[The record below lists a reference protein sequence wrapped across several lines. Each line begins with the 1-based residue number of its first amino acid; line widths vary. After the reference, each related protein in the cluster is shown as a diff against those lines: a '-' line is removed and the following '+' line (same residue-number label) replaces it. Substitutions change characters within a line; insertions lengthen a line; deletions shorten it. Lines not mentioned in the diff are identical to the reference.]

1 MESAPTEVVAGWDE
15 AQVDSSAVWWAPAL
29 SCLRPPPR
37 MTVSEWADERR
48 VISAEFAAEPGQWS
62 TARCEFMR
70 AVMDAASP
78 AHPCRR
84 VVLMK
89 ASQVGGT
96 ESLILNTIG
105 FTVDV
110 DPRSILVVCPTV
122 DLAQGFSKERLEPMI
137 AQMPQLAAKVSEVR
151 SGAPGIMSDRST
163 LRSKTYPGGVLNLVG
178 ANSVSGLSSR
188 PVALAFMDEVD
199 ACVQN
204 SGAGGNPIKL
214 LTARTS
220 TFSDSKKEIFL
231 GSPSLSADET
241 GILQLWEDSSRGRL
255 ETSCPKC
262 GHWQVLDFARMD
274 TETARL
280 ECARCGE
287 PSSQWEW
294 NGRKDGERWTHEQ
307 PWHSTQGFRL
317 SGLNSPWLDW
327 AVDLCA
333 EFNEAYRVQQFGDES
348 LMKVFVNTRLA
359 EPYRILGKRVE
370 VDLYGERREV
380 YSCHGQDAD
389 VPDGVVLVTAAID
402 THDSCLLY
410 ELVGWGRG
418 KESWG
423 LEYGMVAGETR
434 KSDSPVWDK
443 LDMLVGSRVL
453 KFSDGALVR
462 PRIIFIDSG
471 GHSTQAVYAYA
482 ARRHPRVFA
491 IKGVGKDGLPMII
504 GGRVRD
510 QVSGAWLLRL
520 GVNALKEE
528 FHARM
533 NVAAPG
539 PGFCHWPV
547 GDDGADVRGYTEA
560 YFKELV
566 AEQRVLKYTK
576 GGFTKY
582 EWHKARM
589 DANEAF
595 DLRCYARASL
605 EYLKVRL
612 ESMTRDELRGVNPKA
627 IAAVEE
633 VDTGGTL
640 LNYQPERR
648 GERLRE
654 KQPTTQMAGLTEE
667 EEGRPQPKVVVQPSP
682 EGRPHRRPGTERY
695 GSVTN
700 AF

>member
-1 MESAPTEVVAGWDE
+1 MEGTEEEVAETVVPWSEREVDASAE
-15 AQVDSSAVWWAPAL
+15 WWTPAL
-29 SCLRPPPR
+29 QCLRPPPS
-37 MTVSEWADERR
+37 MTVSQWADERR
-48 VISAEFAAEPGQWS
+48 VISAEFSAEPGQWS

-78 AHPCRR
+78 SNPCRR

-105 FTVDV
+105 FTIDV
-110 DPRSILVVCPTV
+110 DPRSVLVVFPTV
-122 DLAQGFSKERLEPMI
+122 DLAQGFSKERLEPMV

-151 SGAPGIMSDRST
+151 SGAPGILSDRST

-188 PVALAFMDEVD
+188 PVAMALMDEVD

-231 GSPSLSADET
+231 GSPSMSEDET
-241 GILQLWEDSSRGRL
+241 GILQLWEDSSRGHL

-262 GHWQVLDFARMD
+262 GAWQVLDFARMD

-280 ECARCGE
+280 ECSHCGE
-287 PSSQWEW
+287 HSAQWEW
-294 NGRKDGERWTHEQ
+294 NGREGGERWTHEF
-307 PWHSTQGFRL
+307 PDHLTQGFRL
-317 SGLNSPWLDW
+317 TGLNSPWLDW
-327 AVDLCA
+327 RRDLCA
-333 EFNEAYRVQQFGDES
+333 EFEEAYRVQQFGDES

-370 VDLYGERREV
+370 VDLYSERREV
-380 YSCHGQDAD
+380 YPCHGAEAD
-389 VPDGVVLVTAAID
+389 VPDGVVLVTAAVD
-402 THDSCLLY
+402 THDTHLIY

-418 KESWG
+418 RESWG
-423 LEYGMVAGETR
+423 LEYGMVSGETR
-434 KSDSPVWDK
+434 KADSPVWDK
-443 LDMLVGSRVL
+443 LDALVGNRVL
-453 KFSDGALVR
+453 KFGDGGLIR

-471 GHSTQAVYAYA
+471 GHSTTSVYQYA

-491 IKGVGKDGLPMII
+491 IKGVGKDGQPMII

-510 QVSGAWLLRL
+510 HVSGAWLLRL

-528 FHARM
+528 FHARL
-533 NVAAPG
+533 NVPAPG
-539 PGFCHWPV
+539 PGFCHWPC
-547 GDDGADVRGYTEA
+547 GTDGADMRGYTEA
-560 YFKELV
+560 YFKELI

-576 GGFTKY
+576 GGFAKY
-582 EWHKARM
+582 EWHKSRQE
-589 DANEAF
+589 ANEAF
-595 DLRCYARASL
+595 DLRCYARAGV
-605 EYLKVRL
+605 EYLRVRL
-612 ESMTRDELRGVNPKA
+612 ESMTRDELRGVNPRA
-627 IAAVEE
+627 VSAVEE

-640 LNYQPERR
+640 LNYKAVKS
-648 GERLRE
+648 GERKQE
-654 KQPTTQMAGLTEE
+654 KEVTRMAGLEE
-667 EEGRPQPKVVVQPSP
+667 EERPMVSGSALEQQRVPRRR
-682 EGRPHRRPGTERY
+682 EGRY